1 MSEKMND
8 SECHLIDEVIRAR
21 RTNMFVH
28 QDRPLPES
36 VIDELCALATWA
48 PNHKRTWPWR
58 FASVTGDARSRLGKV
73 VSGAMAA
80 NGEDPAKVTKAL
92 TKYERTPNVIIIGS
106 VTGDSADR
114 TAENRDAVAAAAQ
127 NLMLAATTRGI
138 STYWGSCPRG
148 AHEAVAEFAGF
159 EPGTF
164 IVGIFY
170 AGYTADEVAVPERP
184 VPVINRIS

>member
-1 MSEKMND
+1 MTLSPEALTD
-8 SECHLIDEVIRAR
+8 LIRAR
-21 RTNMFVH
+21 RTNMAV
-28 QDRPLPES
+28 DRERTVPVEL
-36 VIDELCALATWA
+36 VTELCALATWA

>member
-1 MSEKMND
+1 MEFTTQA
-8 SECHLIDEVIRAR
+8 IDDIIRSR
-21 RTNMFVH
+21 RTNMFVDR
-28 QDRPLPES
+28 DRPLADS
-36 VIDELCALATWA
+36 VIDDLCSLATWA

-58 FASVTGDARSRLGKV
+58 FASVTGEARSRLGQV

-80 NGEDPAKVTKAL
+80 NGEDPTKVAKAL

-106 VTGDSADR
+106 IVGDSPDR

-127 NLMLAATTRGI
+127 NLMLAATARGI

-148 AHEAVAEFAGF
+148 AHEAVAQFAGF
-159 EPGTF
+159 ESDTF

-184 VPVINRIS
+184 APVIHRIS